1 MLRAVETKKWKD
13 RQRLFFRIKAYMGA
27 WSGANDPN
35 WNAPES
41 LCAFLAE
48 KLLEEEQEDG

>member
-1 MLRAVETKKWKD
+1 MLRVVETKKWKD
-13 RQRLFFRIKAYMGA
+13 KQRLFFRIKSYMGA
-27 WSGANDPN
+27 WSGENDPN
-35 WNAPES
+35 WNAPDS